1 MPRSR
6 RGKRVTRA
14 ATLAGIAAAFAVH
27 GTVLGAVDVLDLR
40 LCASP
45 GGPAVPDE
53 PDLADLLP
61 SCVGDAVLTA
71 SARETMCA
79 APWRDDLED
88 CTYDTKIAF
97 IMQMSGCYDRGKGEP
112 PTAVSVV
119 APNAGEKFKPID
131 PEPLIAEMLEQEK
144 KPIPP
149 PPVPP
154 LTPAQPQPQP
164 PAPPAP
170 PKKMQVVETV
180 KPQNE
185 KAPDHARLLSEYDIT
200 VEKQKV
206 NRGARN
212 EPMVAK
218 AKPEELT

>member
-27 GTVLGAVDVLDLR
+27 GTVLGAVDALDLR
-40 LCASP
+40 LGAYSA
-45 GGPAVPDE
+45 GNATIDE

-61 SCVGDAVLTA
+61 SCFGDALLTA
-71 SARETMCA
+71 SARETLCA

-97 IMQMSGCYDRGKGEP
+97 IMQMSGCYDRGRGEP

-119 APNAGEKFKPID
+119 QPDAGEKFKPID

-144 KPIPP
+144 KPVPP

-154 LTPAQPQPQP
+154 ITPAQQQPAPPPP
-164 PAPPAP
+164 PAP
-170 PKKMQVVETV
+170 K
-180 KPQNE
+180 
-185 KAPDHARLLSEYDIT
+185 
-200 VEKQKV
+200 
-206 NRGARN
+206 
-212 EPMVAK
+212 
-218 AKPEELT
+218 